1 MIVVSKLRPA
11 NPLILATVTV
21 ALCIAACRTEAP
33 LPSTTTGAPAALPEG
48 STPVVDPGSVAAPV
62 QEGSAG
68 DATPA
73 ATGLQV
79 HTQADVMWVIGDVH
93 GDLAALN
100 AALQLA
106 GVTDAA
112 GHWAGGDDAL
122 VFVGDLLDR
131 GADDAPVLNTV
142 RRLQGEA
149 AEVGGAVYCLLGN
162 HELMNVAG
170 DFRYVA
176 EAAWQ
181 GWPAAPA
188 TVELP
193 EVPDFARDRVAAF
206 RPGGD
211 AAAWLQTL
219 PVFLVVGDTLFVH
232 GGLLP
237 SHVDYGLAQINTEV
251 SAWIGGQTREP
262 PQWAASDNSPVWTR
276 VWSLPEPPPD
286 CAELTALLDRID
298 VDRMVVGHTVQ
309 PQGINAAC
317 DGRVWRADAGISA
330 HYGGNVQVLRATV
343 DEWRPVLPTR

>member
-1 MIVVSKLRPA
+1 MVSKLRPA
-11 NPLILATVTV
+11 MCLVVAVLAATFSS
-21 ALCIAACRTEAP
+21 AACRTEAP
-33 LPSTTTGAPAALPEG
+33 LPSMTTGAPAVSVEG
-48 STPVVDPGSVAAPV
+48 LAGVADPNVAPA
-62 QEGSAG
+62 QNEEGSAG
-68 DATPA
+68 DSTPA
-73 ATGLQV
+73 LTGLVVQA
-79 HTQADVMWVIGDVH
+79 QADVMWVVGDVH
-93 GDLAALN
+93 GDLPALN

-106 GVTDAA
+106 GVMDEA
-112 GHWAGGDDAL
+112 GHWAGGDDTV

-131 GADDAPVLNTV
+131 GADDAPVLNAV

-149 AEVGGAVYCLLGN
+149 SEVGGAVYCLLGN

-188 TVELP
+188 TAGLP

-237 SHVDYGLAQINTEV
+237 AHVDYGLAQINDEV
-251 SAWIGGQTREP
+251 AAWIGGQTP
-262 PQWAASDNSPVWTR
+262 TPSQWATGDNSPVWTR

-286 CAELTALLDRID
+286 CAAIAALLDRID

-309 PQGINAAC
+309 AQGMNAAC

-343 DEWRPVLPTR
+343 DEWRRVLPTR

>member
-1 MIVVSKLRPA
+1 VVSKLRPA
-11 NPLILATVTV
+11 ISLVVAILTATVCT
-21 ALCIAACRTEAP
+21 AACRTEAP
-33 LPSTTTGAPAALPEG
+33 LPSTTTGAPTVSA
-48 STPVVDPGSVAAPV
+48 
-62 QEGSAG
+62 EGSASVADLNPQPAQSEEG
-68 DATPA
+68 SASDSTPT
-73 ATGLQV
+73 ATGLEVQP
-79 HTQADVMWVIGDVH
+79 QADVMWVIGDVH
-93 GDLAALN
+93 GDLPAMN

-106 GVTDAA
+106 GAIDAA
-112 GHWAGGDDAL
+112 GHWASGNDTV

-131 GADDAPVLNTV
+131 GADDAPVLNAV
-142 RRLQGEA
+142 RRLQSEA
-149 AEVGGAVYCLLGN
+149 AEVGGTVHCLLGN
-162 HELMNVAG
+162 HEIMNVAG

-181 GWPAAPA
+181 GWPTAPA
-188 TVELP
+188 ELILP

-211 AAAWLQTL
+211 AATWLQTL

-237 SHVDYGLAQINTEV
+237 AHVDYGLAQINQEV
-251 SAWIGGQTREP
+251 SAWIAGQTPNP

-286 CAELTALLDRID
+286 CAALTAMLDSID

-309 PQGINAAC
+309 EQGMNAAC

-330 HYGGNVQVLRATV
+330 HYGGNVQVLRATRE
-343 DEWRPVLPTR
+343 EWRPVLPAQ

>member
-1 MIVVSKLRPA
+1 MSLV
-11 NPLILATVTV
+11 VTV
-21 ALCIAACRTEAP
+21 LAVTFSVVACRTEAP
-33 LPSTTTGAPAALPEG
+33 LPSTTTGAPTVSAEASASAADLNPQPAQGE
-48 STPVVDPGSVAAPV
+48 
-62 QEGSAG
+62 EGSAG
-68 DATPA
+68 DSTPEL
-73 ATGLQV
+73 TGLQV
-79 HTQADVMWVIGDVH
+79 QTQADVMWVIGDVH
-93 GDLAALN
+93 GDLPAMN

-106 GVTDAA
+106 GAIDAA
-112 GHWAGGDDAL
+112 GHWAGGDDTV

-149 AEVGGAVYCLLGN
+149 SEVGGAVYCLLGN

-188 TVELP
+188 TAELP
-193 EVPDFARDRVAAF
+193 EIPDFARDRVAAF

-237 SHVDYGLAQINTEV
+237 SHVDYGLAQINQEV
-251 SAWIGGQTREP
+251 SAWIAGQTREP

-286 CAELTALLDRID
+286 CAALTALLDRID

-309 PQGINAAC
+309 EQGMNAAC

-330 HYGGNVQVLRATV
+330 HYGGNVQVLRATM

>member
-1 MIVVSKLRPA
+1 MSLV
-11 NPLILATVTV
+11 VTV
-21 ALCIAACRTEAP
+21 LAATFSIAACRTEAP
-33 LPSTTTGAPAALPEG
+33 LPSTTTGTPAVSVEGSAGVADLNAAPAGDE
-48 STPVVDPGSVAAPV
+48 
-62 QEGSAG
+62 EGSAG
-68 DATPA
+68 DSTPA

-79 HTQADVMWVIGDVH
+79 QAQADVMWVIGDVH
-93 GDLAALN
+93 GDLPAMN

-106 GVTDAA
+106 GAIDAA
-112 GHWAGGDDAL
+112 GRWAGGDDTV

-149 AEVGGAVYCLLGN
+149 SEVGGAVYCLLGN

-188 TVELP
+188 TAELP

-237 SHVDYGLAQINTEV
+237 AHVDYGLAQINQEV

-262 PQWAASDNSPVWTR
+262 PQWAASDTSPVWTR

-286 CAELTALLDRID
+286 CAALTALLDRID

-309 PQGINAAC
+309 EQGMNAAC